1 MESKSKIIDKSKN
14 SDLSTYHN
22 DKYGEKNKVSY
33 TIEEK
38 YSADISVIFL
48 NDCDGSSLILN
59 LMILIFFVH
68 IL

>member
-38 YSADISVIFL
+38 YSADIIFQL
-48 NDCDGSSLILN
+48 
-59 LMILIFFVH
+59 FF
-68 IL
+68 